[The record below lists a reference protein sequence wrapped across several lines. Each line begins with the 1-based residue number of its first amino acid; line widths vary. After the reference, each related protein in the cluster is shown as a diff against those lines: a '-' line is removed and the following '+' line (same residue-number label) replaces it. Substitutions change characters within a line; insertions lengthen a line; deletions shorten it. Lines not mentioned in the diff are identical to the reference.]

1 MLTIYLSLIRKN
13 KKNTSAY
20 IFLHDFC
27 PPELS
32 CPLMLKPTNEPEG
45 LANSKSSCTPK
56 VPSVALSCKA
66 AKFLDIAA
74 LSLLEAIAPSY
85 PRFVGELLRKTNF
98 FVYSFIDLP
107 FFLLGLKVDGSKFLE
122 FNCSCSCKL
131 CKCFLVH
138 LLSGTMRLRQR
149 I

>member
-1 MLTIYLSLIRKN
+1 
-13 KKNTSAY
+13 
-20 IFLHDFC
+20 
-27 PPELS
+27 
-32 CPLMLKPTNEPEG
+32 MLKPTNEPEG

-98 FVYSFIDLP
+98 FVYSFIDSH
-107 FFLLGLKVDGSKFLE
+107 FSCWVEGLKDLNVWNSIAVAVASYASVFCASLE
-122 FNCSCSCKL
+122 WSYEATSTYMMRYWDT
-131 CKCFLVH
+131 VYH
-138 LLSGTMRLRQR
+138 DTM